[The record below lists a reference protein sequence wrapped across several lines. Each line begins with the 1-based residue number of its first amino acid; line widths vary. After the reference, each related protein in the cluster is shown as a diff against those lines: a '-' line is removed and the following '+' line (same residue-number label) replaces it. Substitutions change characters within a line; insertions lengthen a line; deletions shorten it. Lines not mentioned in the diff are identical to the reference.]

1 MAVNAKTEMF
11 DHIELFGKPALFT
24 NFRIDRSTV
33 PENWYCYDFR
43 GSDSDPG
50 KLNYAGDLRR
60 KDHHTGE
67 DHRRHGRHRREA
79 VSQQLPV
86 ARRVVLAVVV
96 ADQRLTAL

>member
-43 GSDSDPG
+43 GSDLS
-50 KLNYAGDLRR
+50 LI
-60 KDHHTGE
+60 HI
-67 DHRRHGRHRREA
+67 
-79 VSQQLPV
+79 
-86 ARRVVLAVVV
+86 
-96 ADQRLTAL
+96 